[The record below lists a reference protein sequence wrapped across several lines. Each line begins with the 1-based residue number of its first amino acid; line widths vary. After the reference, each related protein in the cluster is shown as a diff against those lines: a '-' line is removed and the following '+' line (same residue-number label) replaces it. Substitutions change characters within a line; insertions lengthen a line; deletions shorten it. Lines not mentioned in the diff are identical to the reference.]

1 MPQTHVVVPV
11 RDKAVTSDGERHGL
25 SESRDP
31 LLDGGVVLDHT
42 PGNQDVHADVGC

>member
-1 MPQTHVVVPV
+1 MPQTHVIVPV
-11 RDKAVTSDGERHGL
+11 RDKAVTSDGERHDL
-25 SESRDP
+25 PESGYP